1 MTKKQLLI
9 LGIILLV
16 IVISTIIIIVVKD
29 GNGDS
34 ISELQK
40 PPEAKASATPI
51 EASINENIS
60 FSGVDSTDLDGT
72 IVSYE
77 WDFGDGTTASGS
89 TVSHAYSAAGSFD
102 AELTVTDNDGLSDTD
117 EVTVMIETGIQEPP
131 TDGLQANVLGAE
143 KTNSVNCGDVTID
156 SREGFVV
163 LSITIALEN
172 SSKTS
177 LELTLTPENT
187 LLRDGQQRE
196 YSLEVVG
203 VVYKGSSRCLYG
215 TSGQMNISP
224 VGDESWKLTGDFT
237 NNMWIVT
244 LDGGSRIEMLIIY
257 NVPADASGLR
267 LLLPGFAA
275 ITLES

>member
-1 MTKKQLLI
+1 MTKKRILI
-9 LGIILLV
+9 LVTILV
-16 IVISTIIIIVVKD
+16 VISTVIIVYVVQKG
-29 GNGDS
+29 GNRDS
-34 ISELQK
+34 ISEPQE

-51 EASINENIS
+51 EASIDESIS
-60 FSGVDSTDLDGT
+60 FSGVDSTDPDGT
-72 IVSYE
+72 IVFYE
-77 WDFGDGTTASGS
+77 WDFGDGTTASGT
-89 TVSHAYSAAGSFD
+89 TVSHAYSVAGSFD
-102 AELTVTDNDGLSDTD
+102 AELMVTDNDGLSDTD
-117 EVTVMIETGIQEPP
+117 EVTVMIETG

-196 YSLEVVG
+196 YPLEVVG

-257 NVPADASGLR
+257 NVHADSSGLR